1 MFGKEACR
9 HFREENDWV
18 LDLFPN
24 ARRNSHVPDAKQ
36 MPVERKGLFRFLTG
50 SIEWLFSGKRGDLVE
65 AILKKML
72 KHRLS
77 RHYGKHGQSV
87 PDSVLRNALDEIEL
101 RFHGLK
107 HEEMI
112 YREIRAKKKR
122 IHTILDNGSPGGGG
136 TSDPA

>member
-1 MFGKEACR
+1 MDR
-9 HFREENDWV
+9 H
-18 LDLFPN
+18 
-24 ARRNSHVPDAKQ
+24 APDAQNK
-36 MPVERKGLFRFLTG
+36 PVERKGLLGFLTG

-77 RHYGKHGQSV
+77 AHYGKHGQSV
-87 PDSVLRNALDEIEL
+87 PEGVLKNALDEVEL
-101 RFHGLK
+101 RFHGLN

-136 TSDPA
+136 PQDSA